1 MNFAR
6 VHKVALATFFFF
18 AANQN
23 KILYSFEKS
32 VMIICI
38 HQINVVFYDATYNTL
53 LEVCRKKVA
62 KKSEMAMSLS
72 KTNTCSSIRC
82 NTLVDNIKNY

>member
-1 MNFAR
+1 MNLAR
-6 VHKVALATFFFF
+6 VHKAALATFFFF
-18 AANQN
+18 FLLPIKI

-38 HQINVVFYDATYNTL
+38 HQINVVLYDATYNTL

-62 KKSEMAMSLS
+62 KKRVRWQSSLS
-72 KTNTCSSIRC
+72 KNKH
-82 NTLVDNIKNY
+82 LLMYKV